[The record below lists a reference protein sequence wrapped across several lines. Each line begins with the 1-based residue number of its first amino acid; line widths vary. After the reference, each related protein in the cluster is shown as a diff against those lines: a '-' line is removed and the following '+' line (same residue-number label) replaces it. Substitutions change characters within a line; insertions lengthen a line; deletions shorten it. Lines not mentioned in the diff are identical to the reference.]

1 MQTDTKTVQTKI
13 TYATMTADRMEDLHR
28 ELDTAIERV
37 KSTFGR
43 SCPLMIG
50 GREVRASSEFDDRSP
65 IDTRILLGRFQ
76 SAGREQVRDA
86 IAAAKAAFP
95 AWSARP
101 WRDRVA
107 LLKKVADTIRDHRF
121 ELSALMGYEAGKNR
135 LECVGDVEE
144 SADLIEYYC
153 NEGEKHDGFTTKL
166 GTLGPGEENY
176 SVLRPYG
183 VWAVI
188 SPFNFPLA
196 LAAGPSGGALV
207 AGNTVVFKPASV
219 TPLLGYKLYEMMMEA
234 GVPAG
239 VFNFVTGGGSTAGQE
254 LIDNPD
260 VDGIVFTGSKD
271 VGMHLIRDNASRA
284 VPRPLIIEMG
294 GKNPALVMASADLD
308 KASNGVMRSAFG
320 AQGQKCSACSRV
332 YVARSVRDEF
342 VRLLVE
348 KTKKI
353 KIGNPLDRDVYL
365 GPVINEDA
373 VKTYERAV
381 AQAKADGGK
390 ILTGGRRITDGE
402 LAHGYFVEPTIID
415 GLPTSHPLFSEE
427 LFVPIMVVGDV
438 MTLDEA
444 IELAN
449 RTEYGLTAG
458 IFSEDDREIQQ
469 FFDRIQAGVT
479 YANRRAGATTGA
491 WPGINSFGGWKAS
504 GSTGRGAGVP
514 WHELLAPLPADAVPR
529 RQPVAAPE
537 VLARPEAAAIADWQQ
552 LVVELSAG
560 SAGLRI
566 LLVVLDGS
574 GRPISASDAVLRTE
588 TVSDMGN
595 DAAGGG
601 WG

>member
-1 MQTDTKTVQTKI
+1 METDVKRTQQKI

-37 KSTFGR
+37 KSAFGK
-43 SCPLMIG
+43 SYPMVIN
-50 GREVRASSEFDDRSP
+50 GREVKAAAEFDDRSP

-76 SAGREQVRDA
+76 SGGRQEVRDA
-86 IAAAKAAFP
+86 IAAARAAFP
-95 AWSARP
+95 AWSARR
-101 WRDRVA
+101 WQDRVA
-107 LLKKVADTIRDHRF
+107 MLKHVADKIRDHRW

-153 NEGEKHDGFTTKL
+153 DQVAAHHGFETKL

-219 TPLLGYKLYEMMMEA
+219 TPLLGYKLLEMMRAA
-234 GVPAG
+234 GIPDG
-239 VFNFVTGGGSTAGQE
+239 VFNFVTGGGGTAGQE
-254 LIDNPD
+254 LIDNKD
-260 VDGIVFTGSKD
+260 IDGIVFTGSKD
-271 VGMHLIRDNASRA
+271 VGMHLIRDNATRA
-284 VPRPLIIEMG
+284 IPRPLIIEMG
-294 GKNPALVMASADLD
+294 GKNPAIVMRSADLD
-308 KASNGVMRSAFG
+308 KATDGVWRSAFG

-332 YVARSVRDEF
+332 YVTKAVRDEF

-353 KIGNPLDRDVYL
+353 KIGNPLNRDVYL

-373 VKTYERAV
+373 VKTFERAV
-381 AQAKADGGK
+381 AQAQQDGGK
-390 ILTGGRRITDGE
+390 ILTGGRRLTDGE
-402 LAHGYFVEPTIID
+402 FAHGYFVEPTIID
-415 GLPTSHPLFSEE
+415 GLPTSHPLFAEE
-427 LFVPIMVVGDV
+427 LFVPITVVGDV
-438 MTLDEA
+438 MSLDEA
-444 IELAN
+444 IDLAN
-449 RTEYGLTAG
+449 GTEYGLTAG

-469 FFDRIQAGVT
+469 FFDRVHAGVT

-504 GSTGRGAGVP
+504 GSTGRGTGGPYYV
-514 WHELLAPLPADAVPR
+514 
-529 RQPVAAPE
+529 
-537 VLARPEAAAIADWQQ
+537 QQ
-552 LVVELSAG
+552 FMREQSRV
-560 SAGLRI
+560 RI
-566 LLVVLDGS
+566 
-574 GRPISASDAVLRTE
+574 R
-588 TVSDMGN
+588 
-595 DAAGGG
+595 
-601 WG
+601 

>member
-1 MQTDTKTVQTKI
+1 MQTDTRTVQTKI

-43 SCPLMIG
+43 SYPLMIG

-65 IDTRILLGRFQ
+65 IDTRILLGKFQ
-76 SAGREQVRDA
+76 NAGREQVRDA

-101 WRDRVA
+101 WRDRVS
-107 LLKKVADTIRDHRF
+107 LLKKVADAIRGHRW

-153 NEGEKHDGFTTKL
+153 RQIEEHDGFAMKL
-166 GTLGPGEENY
+166 GTLGPGEENA

-219 TPLLGYKLYEMMMEA
+219 TPLLGYKLYEVMIEA

-239 VFNFVTGGGSTAGQE
+239 VFNFVTGPGGTAGQE
-254 LIDNPD
+254 LIDNKD

-271 VGMHLIRDNASRA
+271 VGMRLIRDNGSRA

-294 GKNPALVMASADLD
+294 GKNPALIMPSADLD
-308 KASNGVMRSAFG
+308 KATDGVMRSAFG

-332 YVARSVRDEF
+332 YVAKLVRDEF

-353 KIGNPLDRDVYL
+353 KIGNPLNRDVYL

-381 AQAKADGGK
+381 AQARADGGK
-390 ILTGGRRITDGE
+390 ILTGGRRITEGE
-402 LAHGYFVEPTIID
+402 LAHGFFVEPTVID

-427 LFVPIMVVGDV
+427 LFVPITVLGEV

-444 IELAN
+444 IDLAN
-449 RTEYGLTAG
+449 STEYGLTAG

-504 GSTGRGAGVP
+504 GSTGRGTGGPYYV
-514 WHELLAPLPADAVPR
+514 
-529 RQPVAAPE
+529 
-537 VLARPEAAAIADWQQ
+537 QQ
-552 LVVELSAG
+552 FMREQSRV
-560 SAGLRI
+560 RI
-566 LLVVLDGS
+566 
-574 GRPISASDAVLRTE
+574 R
-588 TVSDMGN
+588 
-595 DAAGGG
+595 
-601 WG
+601 